1 MQALVRQVQGLTF
14 AGKADSNHWVVM
26 DAARKVNGSDA
37 GARPM
42 ELVLIAL
49 AGCTGMDVVSILQK
63 MRVKVDEFWMELAA
77 EQSPEH
83 PRAFTSINLKYVL
96 VGNDIPREAV
106 DRAIEL
112 SQSTYCS
119 VSAMLRKACE
129 ISIDVEIRSTGNEH
143 GR

>member
-1 MQALVRQVQGLTF
+1 MQGLTF
-14 AGKADSNHWVVM
+14 VGKADSNHWVVM
-26 DAARKVNGSDA
+26 DAAQKVNGSDA

-49 AGCTGMDVVSILQK
+49 AGCTGMDVASILQK
-63 MRVKVDEFWMELAA
+63 MRVKVDEFWMELEA

-83 PRAFTSINLKYVL
+83 PRVFTSIRLTYVL
-96 VGNDIPREAV
+96 VGDDVPREAV

-119 VSAMLRKACE
+119 VSAMLRKACD
-129 ISIDVEIRSTGNEH
+129 ISVDVQIMSAHNKH